1 MRDLPANFLFFK
13 NIQETYSRYDPPPL
27 LSPYNFNFPEH
38 EGKSH
43 PFSCDFPNCG
53 LRFDRK
59 SQLRYHVERN
69 HENVV
74 NFTCEVCHKG
84 FYKESDFNLHTDR
97 HTGNK
102 KYKCSE
108 CDKGFTHV
116 SNLNRH
122 KRVHTGM

>member
-13 NIQETYSRYDPPPL
+13 NIQETYSRYDPIL
-27 LSPYNFNFPEH
+27 TTTLFNFIFPEH